1 MSFQSPLLLLA
12 LALIPL
18 GLAAYLV
25 AERRRRRAAAA
36 FAAPGVMPSVA
47 PRRPGWRR
55 HAPPALYAVAMTA
68 LIVAL
73 ARPQASVAVPVEQA
87 TIVLA
92 TDHSGSMQA
101 TDVAPSRLVAA
112 RAAGEAFLDQV
123 PDDVRVG
130 AVAFDHRARAVA
142 APTTD
147 RAAVRDALRKALR
160 PSGGTATGDAL
171 TSALGLAA
179 RGDAGK
185 RPPAAVV
192 LLSDGAST
200 HGRPPLPVADRARAL
215 GVPVYTVALG
225 TAQGT
230 IEVTGA
236 DGATRRQPVPP
247 DTATLAQIAE
257 RSGGEAFTAAD
268 GDALSAVY
276 ERLGSEVATREEP
289 REITAGFA
297 GGRAGHGRRRG
308 AALAA
313 LVPASGLTRGRRD
326 VVT

>member
-1 MSFQSPLLLLA
+1 MSFQSPLLLIA
-12 LALIPL
+12 LALVPL
-18 GLAAYLV
+18 GLIAYRA

-36 FAAPGVMPSVA
+36 FASPAVMPSVA

-112 RAAGEAFLDQV
+112 REAGEAFLDEV
-123 PDDVRVG
+123 PGDVRVG

-147 RAAVRDALRKALR
+147 RAAVRNALRKALR
-160 PSGGTATGDAL
+160 PTGGTATGDAL
-171 TSALGLAA
+171 TSALGLVA
-179 RGDAGK
+179 RGAGEGRE

-200 HGRPPLPVADRARAL
+200 HGRPPLPVADRARTL

-225 TAQGT
+225 TASGT
-230 IEVTGA
+230 IEVTGEN
-236 DGATRRQPVPP
+236 GATRRQPVPP

-276 ERLGSEVATREEP
+276 ERLGSQVATREEP

-297 GGRAGHGRRRG
+297 GGALAMIAV
-308 AALAA
+308 AAL
-313 LVPASGLTRGRRD
+313 LSLRWFRRP
-326 VVT
+326 V